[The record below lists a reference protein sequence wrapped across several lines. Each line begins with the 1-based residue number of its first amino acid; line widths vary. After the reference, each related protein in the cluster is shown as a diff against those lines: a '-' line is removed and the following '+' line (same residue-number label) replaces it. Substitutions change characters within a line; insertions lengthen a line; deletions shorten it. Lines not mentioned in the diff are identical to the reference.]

1 MRIVAV
7 GHSRTVTPVGFAE
20 DSSAMQVQRKRQRKP
35 KVDGFWL
42 QGEMTLG
49 LCDLTH
55 LSMRVGLYL
64 MDLPE
69 VNIFSIA
76 GGRVRVSGA
85 IAGDYLRESLAP
97 GQANGTARLEPAA
110 SAVSA
115 QHHWAL
121 QRLHRT
127 SRTAIWHS
135 ILWVGLWVRILW
147 SHIIFQTK

>member
-1 MRIVAV
+1 
-7 GHSRTVTPVGFAE
+7 
-20 DSSAMQVQRKRQRKP
+20 MQVQRKRQRKP
-35 KVDGFWL
+35 KVDGFWS

-85 IAGDYLRESLAP
+85 IAGD
-97 GQANGTARLEPAA
+97 
-110 SAVSA
+110 
-115 QHHWAL
+115 
-121 QRLHRT
+121 
-127 SRTAIWHS
+127 
-135 ILWVGLWVRILW
+135 
-147 SHIIFQTK
+147 

>member
-1 MRIVAV
+1 
-7 GHSRTVTPVGFAE
+7 
-20 DSSAMQVQRKRQRKP
+20 MQVQRKRQRKP

-85 IAGDYLRESLAP
+85 IAGDYLQESLAP

-110 SAVSA
+110 SAVTRSHVSGPSNKNFGRTFFA
-115 QHHWAL
+115 HQCSRRFGFFSNLVPHRRPAHL
-121 QRLHRT
+121 VLHASVPSQLR
-127 SRTAIWHS
+127 
-135 ILWVGLWVRILW
+135 VR
-147 SHIIFQTK
+147 SKPR